1 VEIDLD
7 IIPGLPDLAF
17 LAIIMLVVL
26 LLCGYC
32 SKGGQFKTY
41 VYRKTPRA
49 DEVDS
54 IGGSRHLEDS
64 YIDPSGRK
72 GPLPIGFST
81 TPEREKPETYE
92 IHRSK
97 HADDAKKETEE

>member
-1 VEIDLD
+1 LDL
-7 IIPGLPDLAF
+7 IPGIPDIAF
-17 LAIIMLVVL
+17 LGILILVL
-26 LLCGYC
+26 LLLLGYC
-32 SKGGQFKTY
+32 SIGGQFKTY
-41 VYRKTPRA
+41 VYRKTLRT

-54 IGGSRHLEDS
+54 IGGSRHLDDS

-92 IHRSK
+92 IYKTQHEDVK
-97 HADDAKKETEE
+97 KKES